1 MKRLFP
7 LLLAVAAL
15 ALYGGCQKAENDPA
29 PPADATDTEPAADD
43 AAAVDDEAAADATYV
58 TLKVPNMF

>member
-1 MKRLFP
+1 MKCLFP

-15 ALYGGCQKAENDPA
+15 AVYGGCQKAENEPA

-43 AAAVDDEAAADATYV
+43 AASADDEAAEGTYV

>member
-1 MKRLFP
+1 MKCLFP

-15 ALYGGCQKAENDPA
+15 AVYGGCQKAENDPA
-29 PPADATDTEPAADD
+29 PAANSPDTAPAADE
-43 AAAVDDEAAADATYV
+43 AASADDEAAEGTYV